1 MTSPSSPCLSYRF
14 SPHHRQVPKTDLQKY
29 LFLVSREQEKPSY
42 HFVPY
47 RFGCYSFQ
55 ADADKRT
62 LAKYGLVRHHDKW
75 VLDSQERFLHDL
87 RPEDQ
92 SVIGKV
98 VQRFGQIRGRDL
110 VRYVY
115 RNYPYHAINSDIR
128 DEILNPTEQEKVE
141 ASRPK
146 ARPACLYTIGYE
158 GQSLEQ
164 YLNKLIGHS
173 VTILCDV
180 RRNAVSMKYGFSK
193 RQLQHACD
201 GVGISYVHMPE
212 LGIDSRKRKQ
222 LHSRSDYDSLFRDYA
237 DTTLSESKESLDSI
251 IRLVRDNGRV
261 ALTCFEADADHCH
274 RGCVASA
281 LLGRSDFEHRVTHL

>member
-1 MTSPSSPCLSYRF
+1 MFYRRKVLLGLLEALN
-14 SPHHRQVPKTDLQKY
+14 RQVPKTDMQKY
-29 LFLVSREQEKPSY
+29 LFLVSREQEHPSY

-47 RFGCYSFQ
+47 HFGCYSFQ

-62 LAKYGLVRHHDKW
+62 LAKYGLVRQHNKW
-75 VLDSQERFLHDL
+75 VRDSQERFLQVL
-87 RPEDQ
+87 TPEDLAA
-92 SVIGKV
+92 IRKV
-98 VQRFGQIRGRDL
+98 VQRFGQMRGRDL

-115 RNYPYHAINSDIR
+115 RNYPYYAINSDIR
-128 DEILNPTEQEKVE
+128 NEVLNSTEQEKVE
-141 ASRPK
+141 ASRPM
-146 ARPACLYTIGYE
+146 ARTARFYTIGYE

-164 YLNKLIGHS
+164 YLNKLIGQS
-173 VTILCDV
+173 VTVLCDV

-222 LHSRSDYDSLFRDYA
+222 LHSRSDYDSLFRDYVN
-237 DTTLSESKESLDSI
+237 TTLSESKESLDSI
-251 IRLVRDNGRV
+251 MQLVRDNGRV

-281 LLGRSDFEHRVTHL
+281 LLAKSDFKHQVAHL